1 MYLHLGGDFMV
12 KNSDIIAIFN
22 LNHPQSIIYDEFV
35 KKYQQ
40 NYTLIDASGGEG
52 YASLVLTEDTMYL
65 SAISSLTLKK
75 RVVYF

>member
-22 LNHPQSIIYDEFV
+22 LNHPQSMIYDEFV

-40 NYTLIDASGGEG
+40 NYTLIDASGGEC